1 VENVR
6 KHAKERLDLLKW
18 RGYQWSMTPKTLT
31 ITAVALYLGIPKRSL
46 YNMLEDQRFPVKPI
60 PGTQPRRWNIDDLD
74 AWRAGTYQPREA
86 S

>member
-1 VENVR
+1 M
-6 KHAKERLDLLKW
+6 ALDGQSLPVYPW
-18 RGYQWSMTPKTLT
+18 AMNAKTLT
-31 ITAVALYLGIPKRSL
+31 LTDVAQYLGYGRRTL
-46 YNMLEDQRFPVKPI
+46 YNMLNDGRFPVKPI